1 MYVHNPSPTS
11 KLPQQ
16 NLLSHNQGLFTPI
29 SLCSTPSYVRTTRSF
44 HNTASKP
51 RRSAASLVLTA
62 SSTQPQGKT
71 KLAENSPKVSSP
83 PKLPRVSQILSGLEG
98 ILNRFIDRPRGP
110 WVDPKKVLSSNFA
123 PVDELEPTECE
134 VEGEL
139 PTCLEGAYIRNGS
152 NPQLMPDGPYHIF
165 DGDGM
170 LHCLRITNGRVTF
183 CSRYVQT
190 YKYINEK
197 KAGVRLVPN
206 YMAEFQSLIPSL
218 ARVSIYLARM
228 REWNYD
234 KSNGFGPANTNL
246 ALIGGRLYA
255 LGEMDQPYEIEV
267 TPSGDIKTVGRCNFN
282 GKLSIS
288 ITPHPKADVDT
299 GETFAFTN
307 TLIPPLL
314 TYFWFDQDGNKQP
327 DVPIPWMNGPS
338 FLHDF
343 AVTNKYAIFP
353 DIQLRMDLLGFIT
366 GTGSLAAADSKKL
379 SKIWIIDR
387 YAKDSKDIRSFTVPG
402 FNVLHIA
409 NAWDEIDDKGDEY
422 VVLVAPNISPVDQ
435 MLKALDTVRSRM
447 ERVKI
452 NLKTGK
458 YSRQPL
464 SSSNVELPVINPA
477 YRGKKNK
484 YIYAGV
490 FDPAPK
496 LVGVA
501 KLDLTKAGRDHWE
514 CTIASR
520 MYSPGTYGSETYFI
534 ARDPKNKE
542 AEEDDGYLVSY
553 VHNEKTG
560 ESKFIV
566 MDARSPALDIV
577 ASVKLP
583 QRVPYGFHGIF
594 VRETDLKRL

>member
-1 MYVHNPSPTS
+1 MNVHNPSPSS

-16 NLLSHNQGLFTPI
+16 NLPPGI
-29 SLCSTPSYVRTTRSF
+29 S
-44 HNTASKP
+44 
-51 RRSAASLVLTA
+51 
-62 SSTQPQGKT
+62 
-71 KLAENSPKVSSP
+71 NSPKVSSP
-83 PKLPRVSQILSGLEG
+83 PKLPWASQILSGLEG
-98 ILNRFIDRPRGP
+98 ILNGFIDRPRGP
-110 WVDPKKVLSSNFA
+110 WVDPKKVLSSNSA
-123 PVDELEPTECE
+123 PVDELEPTECK

-139 PTCLEGAYIRNGS
+139 PTCLEGAYIRNGP
-152 NPQLMPDGPYHIF
+152 NPQLMPEGPYHMF

-170 LHCLRITNGRVTF
+170 LHCLRITDGRVTF

-197 KAGVRLVPN
+197 KAGMRLVPN
-206 YMAEFQSLIPSL
+206 FMAEFQSLIPSL
-218 ARVSIYLARM
+218 ARVSIYLTRM

-234 KSNGFGPANTNL
+234 KSKGYGTANTNL

-255 LGEMDQPYEIEV
+255 LGESDQPYEIEV
-267 TPSGDIKTVGRCNFN
+267 TPSGDIKTVGRCNLN
-282 GKLSIS
+282 GKLSTS
-288 ITPHPKADVDT
+288 MTAHPKTNVDT

-307 TLIPPLL
+307 TLIPPHL

-366 GTGSLAAADSKKL
+366 GTGSLAAADSEKL
-379 SKIWIIDR
+379 SKIWITDC
-387 YAKDSKDIRSFTVPG
+387 YANDSKDIRSFTVPG
-402 FNVLHIA
+402 FNTLHIA
-409 NAWDEIDDKGDEY
+409 NAWDETDDKGDEY

-435 MLKALDTVRSRM
+435 MQKALDTVRSRM
-447 ERVKI
+447 ERLKI

-458 YSRQPL
+458 CSWQPL

-477 YRGKKNK
+477 YQGKKNK

-496 LVGVA
+496 IVGVV
-501 KLDLTKAGRDHWE
+501 KLDLTKAGRDDWE
-514 CTIASR
+514 CTTASR

-553 VHNEKTG
+553 VHSEKTG

-566 MDARSPALDIV
+566 MDARSPTLDIV

-594 VRETDLKRL
+594 VRETDLKRLQDHGFQNRRN